1 MKFKRVIMIAA
12 MFFAVVPMVVYAIFS
27 NNTLTASGE
36 KEFSTIVTS
45 VAENQASPLNALVS
59 SAKADI
65 DFVASVDAVK
75 SAASSGTSIDAANA
89 VLTNFANENA
99 LVTGARIVDNSGKI
113 IAGTDYGKSW
123 ENFYGSSLKDN

>member
-12 MFFAVVPMVVYAIFS
+12 MFLAVVPMVVYAIFS

-59 SAKADI
+59 SVPVAAVIDRAD
-65 DFVASVDAVK
+65 
-75 SAASSGTSIDAANA
+75 
-89 VLTNFANENA
+89 A
-99 LVTGARIVDNSGKI
+99 LWWVI
-113 IAGTDYGKSW
+113 
-123 ENFYGSSLKDN
+123 